1 MGRAFRE
8 IVLGAG
14 FTCQFNLGHRLEVAT
29 MVENDIMVGFTTL
42 GIVFFLVVILGL
54 QIQISTLTRRI
65 DELIDEIRKK

>member
-1 MGRAFRE
+1 M
-8 IVLGAG
+8 ID
-14 FTCQFNLGHRLEVAT
+14 
-29 MVENDIMVGFTTL
+29 NDIMVGFTTL